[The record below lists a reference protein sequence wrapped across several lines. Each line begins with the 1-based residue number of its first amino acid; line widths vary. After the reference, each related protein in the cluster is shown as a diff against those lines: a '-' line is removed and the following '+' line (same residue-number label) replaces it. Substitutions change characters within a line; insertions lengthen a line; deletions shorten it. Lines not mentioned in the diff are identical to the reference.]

1 MKIQYQ
7 YLIAYSTVDD
17 EAQTGIG
24 RTFTIL
30 SKPITQP
37 DQLELIEATIR
48 DQNGF
53 MDVYIISYQ
62 IMSVIK
68 TEEE

>member
-7 YLIAYSTVDD
+7 YLIAYSTLDD
-17 EAQTGIG
+17 EGLIGVG
-24 RTFTIL
+24 RTFTKFT
-30 SKPITQP
+30 KPITTP
-37 DQLELIEATIR
+37 DELEMIEATIR
-48 DQNGF
+48 DQNGLE
-53 MDVYIISYQ
+53 DVYITNYQ